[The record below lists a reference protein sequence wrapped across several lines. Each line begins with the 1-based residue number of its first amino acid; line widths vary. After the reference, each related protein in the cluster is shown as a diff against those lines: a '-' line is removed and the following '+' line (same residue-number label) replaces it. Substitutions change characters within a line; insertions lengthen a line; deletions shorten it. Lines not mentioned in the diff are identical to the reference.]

1 MKISEATLK
10 RLTQMYRTL
19 SRMIRF
25 DQLGTTI
32 SSAQLGDLINVPS
45 HTIRK
50 DISCLGEIGSSG
62 RGYDIEKLHS
72 FLAQKL
78 GVDKPKRAAVV
89 GIGKVGTALIEYGRF
104 GNSGFELIA
113 GFDADVNH
121 IEAMKSDVPLYPA
134 YEIEEIVAREKIEL
148 AFLTVPAVA
157 AEKSLD
163 RLIKGGIKGVVNF
176 SPLVLKNEN
185 IHIRNVDLTGELTL
199 LTAMINLS
207 EK

>member
-10 RLTQMYRTL
+10 RLTQIYRTL

-25 DQLGTTI
+25 EDHVESI
-32 SSAQLGDLINVPS
+32 SSAQLGKLIGVPS
-45 HTIRK
+45 HTVRK

-62 RGYDIEKLHS
+62 RGYEIEKLHGFIAS
-72 FLAQKL
+72 EL
-78 GVDKPKRAAVV
+78 GLDTPKKAAVV
-89 GIGKVGTALIEYGRF
+89 GIGKIGTALIDYGRF
-104 GNSGFELIA
+104 GNSGFDVIA

-134 YEIEEIVAREKIEL
+134 YDIEEIVARKKIEL
-148 AFLTVPAVA
+148 AFLTVPADGA
-157 AEKSLD
+157 TKSLE

-176 SPLVLKNEN
+176 SPLILQSDE

-199 LTAMINLS
+199 LSAMVNLG
-207 EK
+207 E